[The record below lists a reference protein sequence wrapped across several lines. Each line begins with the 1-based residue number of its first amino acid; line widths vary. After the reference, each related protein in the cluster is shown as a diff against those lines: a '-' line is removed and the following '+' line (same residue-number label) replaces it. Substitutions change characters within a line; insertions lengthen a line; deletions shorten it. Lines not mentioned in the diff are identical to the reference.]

1 MFLHLQV
8 VQSRVSQI
16 FAAQNERWHSKD
28 AKDTLGI
35 CCCRATVGCAHAMP
49 VIIGHLSQIRSH
61 GNRSLALLMH
71 VCTVSVVTQHIY
83 MYIDRDSVRSCSKS
97 KRIRVCYLRPDRFE
111 SCSIAVTISI

>member
-35 CCCRATVGCAHAMP
+35 CCCRATVSCAHAMP

-71 VCTVSVVTQHIY
+71 VCTVSIVTQHIY
-83 MYIDRDSVRSCSKS
+83 MLYRS
-97 KRIRVCYLRPDRFE
+97 RFR
-111 SCSIAVTISI
+111 SIMQQEQTHQSLLPPSRSL